1 MKKVTIYCWTYCP
14 YCVKA
19 KALLDHKGVVYE
31 EKIIDND
38 TAALKALESKTGSG
52 TVPQIFVEGSFVGG
66 CDDLFQLDHEGKF
79 DQIFKS

>member
-14 YCVKA
+14 YCIKA
-19 KALLDHKGVVYE
+19 KAMLDKKGVMYE

-38 TAALKALESKTGSG
+38 TAALKTLKSETGSG
-52 TVPQIFVEGSFVGG
+52 TVPQIFVEGSFIGG

-79 DQIFKS
+79 DEVFN

>member
-19 KALLDHKGVVYE
+19 KALLDEKGIIYE
-31 EKIIDND
+31 EKVIDND
-38 TAALKALESKTGSG
+38 PAALKSLKSKTGSG
-52 TVPQIFVEGSFVGG
+52 TVPQIFVEGSFLGG

-79 DQIFKS
+79 DQVFK

>member
-19 KALLDHKGVVYE
+19 KALLDEKGITYE

-38 TAALKALESKTGSG
+38 AAALKSLQSKTGSG
-52 TVPQIFVEGSFVGG
+52 TVPQIFVEDVFIGG
-66 CDDLFQLDHEGKF
+66 CDDLFQLESRGKIDEVF
-79 DQIFKS
+79 R